1 MRLYSGALSEILRYS
16 ASPPSAYTNVHP
28 DPSWGGGFL
37 GRAPPLDPGEE
48 NTPLRT
54 PGKTHPPL
62 RAGRQAGT
70 EYVYSLFRL
79 ASEKT
84 NNGERDDDDDDDKR
98 SGGAMSRWLDT
109 TATEEKASDVGQSSE
124 P

>member
-48 NTPLRT
+48 NTPLWR
-54 PGKTHPPL
+54 PRVHPPPSGQ
-62 RAGRQAGT
+62 AGRQ
-70 EYVYSLFRL
+70 ELSMCILSL
-79 ASEKT
+79 
-84 NNGERDDDDDDDKR
+84 D
-98 SGGAMSRWLDT
+98 
-109 TATEEKASDVGQSSE
+109 
-124 P
+124 